1 MRYHLTG
8 QNGYHQKV
16 YKYMLGRVERKGNLP
31 TLLVGMS
38 VGTGTVTNWSFLKKL
53 KLELPYNPA
62 MPLLSKY
69 QKKDKNLIQK
79 NTCTPVFTAA
89 LFTIAMTWKSP
100 NAQKQMTG
108 LRRCG
113 RA

>member
-16 YKYMLGRVERKGNLP
+16 YKYMLGRVQRKGNLP

-38 VGTGTVTNWSFLKKL
+38 VGTGTVANWSFLKKL

-62 MPLLSKY
+62 IPLLSVY
-69 QKKDKNLIQK
+69 PDKTIIQ
-79 NTCTPVFTAA
+79 NNACTPMFIAA
-89 LFTIAMTWKSP
+89 LFTIA
-100 NAQKQMTG
+100 
-108 LRRCG
+108 
-113 RA
+113 